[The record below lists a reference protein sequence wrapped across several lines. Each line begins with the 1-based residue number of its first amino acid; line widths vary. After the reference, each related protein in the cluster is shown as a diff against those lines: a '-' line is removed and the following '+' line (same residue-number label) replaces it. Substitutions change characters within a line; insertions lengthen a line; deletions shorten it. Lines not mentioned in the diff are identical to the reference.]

1 MKRIALCLSL
11 FLLLAL
17 IVLPVVASV
26 NLSSN
31 NPALHAAPLC
41 ADGSPG
47 PPLPPSPPKTVA
59 APVLVADGS
68 PGPPLP
74 PSPKIARAMA

>member
-1 MKRIALCLSL
+1 MKRIAVCVSL

-17 IVLPVVASV
+17 ILLPVIASV
-26 NLSSN
+26 NFSAN
-31 NPALHAAPLC
+31 HPAIHAAPLC

-47 PPLPPSPPKTVA
+47 PPLPPSPKRVA
-59 APVLVADGS
+59 MPVLVADGS

-74 PSPKIARAMA
+74 PSPKLGRSMA

>member
-1 MKRIALCLSL
+1 MKRIAVCVSL

-17 IVLPVVASV
+17 IVLPVAASV
-26 NLSSN
+26 NFTANKL
-31 NPALHAAPLC
+31 ALHAAPLC

-47 PPLPPSPPKTVA
+47 PPLPPSPKRVA
-59 APVLVADGS
+59 MPVLVADGS

-74 PSPKIARAMA
+74 PSPKLARATA

>member
-1 MKRIALCLSL
+1 MKRIAVCLSL

-17 IVLPVVASV
+17 ILLPVVASV
-26 NLSSN
+26 NFSAN

-47 PPLPPSPPKTVA
+47 PPLPPTPPKTGA
-59 APVLVADGS
+59 MPVLVADGS

-74 PSPKIARAMA
+74 PSPKLARAMA